1 MDTSLLSQ
9 MNYYRPKLKLD
20 MERLLQLMG
29 EKRNKKG
36 HRKAA
41 QKNYSINL

>member
-29 EKRNKKG
+29 EKKGTKKDIERL
-36 HRKAA
+36 HK
-41 QKNYSINL
+41 KTTV